1 MTVMDDTG
9 GAHAGSGDRQE
20 HPGGAEHPYRVF
32 DRKWQKYWADKG
44 TFRAVDHDKRPKS
57 YVLNMFP
64 YPSGDTLHM
73 GHTRTY
79 IIGDV
84 LARLRRMKGFN
95 VLNPMGWDAFGMPA
109 ENAAIK
115 ALLHPAQSNKRNI
128 ATMKRQFTELG
139 ISYDWSRELST
150 DDPAYYRWTQWIFL
164 KMHEKGLTCRRK
176 GLQNW
181 CPSCATVLANEQVEE
196 GKCWR
201 CSSVV
206 EKKELEQWFIRITA
220 YADRL
225 LDDLKLLDKW
235 PERVKV
241 MQENWIG
248 RSEGA
253 RIVFKEKETGEEMPV
268 FTTRPDTLFGVTFMV
283 IAPEHP
289 ALEKLLAGTP
299 GRMAIQAAAN
309 QMKALGAAERTNPA
323 TEKLG
328 VFTGRHVTNPANGDK
343 VPVYIANYALM
354 DYGTGAVMGV
364 PAHDQRDF
372 LFAKKYGLAVKVVI
386 RSPDRELDAK
396 AREAAYE
403 EPGVQVNSGPFD
415 GLPNTEAIAKITA
428 WLATRNAG
436 GPETSYHLRDW
447 VISRQRYWGA
457 PIPIVHCERC
467 GVVPV
472 PYRDLPVRLPEIS
485 DFRPKGMS
493 PLAAVPEFVNTRC
506 PKCSGPARRETDT
519 IAQWLCSCW
528 YFLRYLSPH
537 DADRPFDRQLA
548 DTWLP
553 VDQYVGGVEHAV
565 LHLLYTRFIIKVLHD
580 AGEVSQAE
588 PFKALFTQGM
598 ITRWAYRCPKCNSY
612 VPGEEVHGNP
622 AAGEATVHK
631 KCGSFT
637 SAEMAKMSKGWYNV
651 IAPDALMDKYGADT
665 QRLYTLFIGPPER
678 DAEWNDAGV
687 AGASRFI
694 HKLWD
699 TAADWADQLR
709 PVKPYRGP
717 ADARE
722 LTAADRAVRR
732 KLHQTIRT
740 VTADIEQGFRFN
752 TAIAAI
758 MECLTVL
765 RANGLAAAPVR
776 REALEKL
783 LLILGPFIPH
793 VVEELWTVLGNGPS
807 VFEREWPG
815 HDPAA
820 AREETLEIPVQVNGK
835 LRGKVVVPA
844 GTPEQA
850 VREQA
855 LAEENVRRFTAGK
868 TVAKVVYIPGRLLN
882 VVVK

>member
-1 MTVMDDTG
+1 MARPEYDFV
-9 GAHAGSGDRQE
+9 AIE
-20 HPGGAEHPYRVF
+20 K
-32 DRKWQKYWADKG
+32 KWQKFWDDRGA
-44 TFRAVDHDKRPKS
+44 FRMDPANPKPKYYCLS
-57 YVLNMFP
+57 MFP
-64 YPSGDTLHM
+64 YPSSLLHV
-73 GHTRTY
+73 GHGRNY
-79 IIGDV
+79 ILGDV
-84 LARLRRMKGFN
+84 LVRYKLMRGFN
-95 VLNPMGWDAFGMPA
+95 VLSPMGYDAFGLPA

-115 ALLHPAQSNKRNI
+115 TNTPPAVSTGRNI
-128 ATMKRQFTELG
+128 ERIRQQLRRWGLG
-139 ISYDWSRELST
+139 YDWDREVAT
-150 DDPAYYRWTQWIFL
+150 CDVEYYKWTQWVFL
-164 KMHEKGLTCRRK
+164 KVFERGLAYK
-176 GLQNW
+176 KESPVNW
-181 CPSCATVLANEQVEE
+181 CPSCNTGLANEEVLD
-196 GKCWR
+196 GNCAR
-201 CSSVV
+201 CGCRT
-206 EKKELEQWFIRITA
+206 ETRKLPQWYFRITA

-225 LDDLKLLDKW
+225 LRDLELLGEW
-235 PERVKV
+235 PEKV
-241 MQENWIG
+241 RRMQANWIG
-248 RSEGA
+248 RSEGT
-253 RIVFKEKETGEEMPV
+253 RIVFPVAELSGETIPV

-328 VFTGRHVTNPANGDK
+328 VFTGRHVINPANGER
-343 VPVYIANYALM
+343 VPVFIANYALM

-386 RSPDRELDAK
+386 RPPDRELDAAK
-396 AREAAYE
+396 MDAAYE
-403 EPGVQVNSGPFD
+403 EPGVQVHSGPFD

-537 DADRPFDRQLA
+537 DPERAFDRKLA
-548 DTWLP
+548 DQWLP
-553 VDQYVGGVEHAV
+553 VDQYVGGIEHAV
-565 LHLLYTRFIIKVLHD
+565 LHLLYTRFIIKVLGD

-637 SAEMAKMSKGWYNV
+637 SAEMAKMSKSWYNV
-651 IAPDALMDKYGADT
+651 VSPDGLMDQYGADT

-699 TAADWADQLR
+699 TAADWADELR

-717 ADARE
+717 ADAKE
-722 LTAADRAVRR
+722 LTAADRGVRR

-740 VTADIEQGFRFN
+740 VTADIEHGFQFN

-855 LAEENVRRFTAGK
+855 LAEENVRRFIAGK
-868 TVAKVVYIPGRLLN
+868 TVAKVVYVPGRLLN